1 MVGASVGGHGRSG
14 GSGWGYRFVV
24 TALFL
29 NEHRSYTMATSLKL
43 LTALLACSATLAV
56 SAQQLPAAYPSQGQ
70 NAEQQ
75 AADKNAC
82 VTWAQNNASTQPV
95 PAQQTGPA
103 VGGGQRVAGA
113 ARGAAAGAVIGG
125 VANGDAG
132 RGAGTGAA
140 AGVVVGGSRAR
151 QQRRADNAA
160 AADTQTQNSA
170 AYGQAFGSC
179 MTGKGYTVH

>member
-1 MVGASVGGHGRSG
+1 M
-14 GSGWGYRFVV
+14 
-24 TALFL
+24 T
-29 NEHRSYTMATSLKL
+29 TSLKV

-56 SAQQLPAAYPSQGQ
+56 CAQQLPAAYPSQGQ
-70 NAEQQ
+70 NADQQ
-75 AADKNAC
+75 TADKNAC
-82 VTWAQNNASTQPV
+82 VAWAQSNAPTQPV

-125 VANGDAG
+125 AANGDAG
-132 RGAGTGAA
+132 QGAGKGAA

-160 AADTQTQNSA
+160 SANAQTQNSA
-170 AYGQAFGSC
+170 AYSQAFGTC
-179 MTGKGYTVH
+179 MKGKGYTVN